1 MVNPSKEHP
10 GKKPHVSVAAASVAA
25 ACCALAIPAM
35 STAANA
41 GTITADWTGSA
52 FTISPTSL
60 AASAGDTFTV
70 NYGTTTDG
78 FMYQAFYN
86 GTGQF
91 TMAAP
96 NGLGGFDTISCQGN
110 PVAGLDVSS
119 AMYCGSGN
127 AGTSRVFTVVQPGT
141 MELWNLNIPPGSP
154 STLGTKQGDIT
165 IVAST
170 PSAPTTTPASAPAP
184 PPPTAQLL
192 RAPTTQNTRQSNRI
206 GCSQVSVPLQLDKIG
221 RYTFIYETASGQS
234 SSARESGRT
243 GGRVAWNKG
252 STLGK
257 RKLNKVSTAPVL
269 VTTEANKR
277 LVVNGLIKK
286 AQAKNLRLRVIHTAA
301 DGTLTQDVFNA

>member
-1 MVNPSKEHP
+1 MVNPPKEHP
-10 GKKPHVSVAAASVAA
+10 VKKPHVRVAAASVAA

-41 GTITADWTGSA
+41 GTITVDWTGSA

-70 NYGTTTDG
+70 NYGTG
-78 FMYQAFYN
+78 AFAVSPAFYN

-91 TMAAP
+91 TMTYA
-96 NGLGGFDTISCQGN
+96 GQTISCQGN

-119 AMYCGSGN
+119 ATYCSIAMGGMSQE
-127 AGTSRVFTVVQPGT
+127 FTVAQPGT
-141 MELWNLNIPPGSP
+141 MELWKLNVGVAGSP

-170 PSAPTTTPASAPAP
+170 PSTPTTTPAPASAPAP

>member
-1 MVNPSKEHP
+1 M
-10 GKKPHVSVAAASVAA
+10 KKPHVSVAAASVAA

-70 NYGTTTDG
+70 NYGTG
-78 FMYQAFYN
+78 AFAVSPAFYN

-91 TMAAP
+91 TMAMQ
-96 NGLGGFDTISCQGN
+96 NGLGGIDTISCQGN

-119 AMYCGSGN
+119 ATYCSIAMGGMSQE
-127 AGTSRVFTVVQPGT
+127 FTVAQPGT
-141 MELWNLNIPPGSP
+141 MELWKLNVGVAGSP

-170 PSAPTTTPASAPAP
+170 PSTPTTTPASAPAP

-192 RAPTTQNTRQSNRI
+192 RAPTTQNTGQSNRI

-243 GGRVAWNKG
+243 GGRVAWNQG

>member
-1 MVNPSKEHP
+1 V
-10 GKKPHVSVAAASVAA
+10 KKPLIGVAA
-25 ACCALAIPAM
+25 ACCTLAIPAM
-35 STAANA
+35 STAADA
-41 GTITADWTGSA
+41 GTITVDWTGSA

-60 AASAGDTFTV
+60 AASTDDTFTV
-70 NYGTTTDG
+70 NYGTG
-78 FMYQAFYN
+78 AFAVSPAFYD

-91 TMAAP
+91 TMTYA
-96 NGLGGFDTISCQGN
+96 GQTISCQGN

-119 AMYCGSGN
+119 ATYCSIAMGGMSQE
-127 AGTSRVFTVVQPGT
+127 FTVAQPGT
-141 MELWNLNIPPGSP
+141 MELWKLNVGVAGSP

-170 PSAPTTTPASAPAP
+170 PSTPTTTPASAPAP